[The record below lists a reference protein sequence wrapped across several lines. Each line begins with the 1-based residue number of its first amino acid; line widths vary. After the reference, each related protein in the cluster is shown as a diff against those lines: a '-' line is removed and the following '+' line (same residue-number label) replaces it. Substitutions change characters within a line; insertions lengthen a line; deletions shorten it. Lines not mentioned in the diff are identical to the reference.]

1 MNVNEPTKYS
11 VTVKFEHDEYGT
23 TVRKFKIDDAA
34 PWTDHLR
41 EYLDVLGHVYG
52 YSIADKVAAGGMIY
66 GLWISDD
73 RPTFDHT
80 EKKVYTVHDEGY
92 GDVPGFRR
100 SEDTE

>member
-1 MNVNEPTKYS
+1 MNDNETMKYH
-11 VTVKFEHDEYGT
+11 VTIKFEHEEFGT

-41 EYLDVLGHVYG
+41 EYVDILGQVYG
-52 YSIADKVAAGGMIY
+52 YSIADKVAAGGMVL
-66 GLWISDD
+66 GLWISDG

-80 EKKVYTVHDEGY
+80 EGKVFKHGDDGY

-100 SEDTE
+100 NNQGF

>member
-1 MNVNEPTKYS
+1 MNVNEEMNYK
-11 VTVKFEHDEYGT
+11 VTIKFEHPEYGT
-23 TVRKFKIDDAA
+23 TVRKVEIDDAA

-52 YSIADKVAAGGMIY
+52 YSIADKVAAGGMVH

-100 SEDTE
+100 DKEWT